1 MFSYLHRHP
10 RLLRDDVTA
19 AFFRN
24 ERLRAVAG
32 IIAPAVPVLIGLASP
47 PLALLTMVAMP
58 VFYAITAEGLRG
70 PREAAPSAD
79 PQAAYQPASRRSRG
93 IFRR

>member
-1 MFSYLHRHP
+1 
-10 RLLRDDVTA
+10 LLRDEVTP
-19 AFFRN
+19 AFFRD

-47 PLALLTMVAMP
+47 PLALHTMVAMP

-70 PREAAPSAD
+70 PSAAAPPTD
-79 PQAAYQPASRRSRG
+79 PQAVYQPAPRRSRG